1 MQNMAEASQL
11 HKSALDRFLP
21 SAKRDA
27 SGAQAFGVGLC
38 GSASAMPCAISGPRV
53 LRMRKEQWRRLAPD
67 QLRIRR
73 EMSGQ

>member
-1 MQNMAEASQL
+1 MQNIAEASQL
-11 HKSALDRFLP
+11 HKSALARFLP
-21 SAKRDA
+21 SAKKDA

-38 GSASAMPCAISGPRV
+38 GSASAMPCTINGPRLV
-53 LRMRKEQWRRLAPD
+53 RMRKEQWRRLAPD